1 MKYTEY
7 EIQLDSGEMLFLYTD
22 GVPEA
27 TDGENKMYG
36 TDRLLEAMN
45 SKEHTDPLEL
55 LGSITDNVDQF
66 VGEADRFDDMTM
78 LAVTIK

>member
-1 MKYTEY
+1 MKYKEY

-27 TDGENKMYG
+27 TDSENNMYG

>member
-1 MKYTEY
+1 
-7 EIQLDSGEMLFLYTD
+7 
-22 GVPEA
+22 
-27 TDGENKMYG
+27 MYG